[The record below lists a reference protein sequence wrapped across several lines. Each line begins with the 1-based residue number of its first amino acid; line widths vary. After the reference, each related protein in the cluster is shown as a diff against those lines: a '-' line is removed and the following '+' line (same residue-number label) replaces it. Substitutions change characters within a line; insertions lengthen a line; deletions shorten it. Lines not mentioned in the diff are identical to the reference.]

1 VVVGSNRVAAPGG
14 VEGLEGHMA
23 TCIDDGGVDV
33 FLYASGEGGLGFS
46 GLGS

>member
-14 VEGLEGHMA
+14 FGGLKGHMA
-23 TCIDDGGVDV
+23 ACIDDGGVDA
-33 FLYASGEGGLGFS
+33 FLHASGGGLGFS